1 MNIKLST
8 VLALFIIGV
17 FPALS
22 IYAWQTGGANVS
34 EDALAVDIALAF
46 MKNGPTY
53 GFDGIPGTLTVLDT
67 KILESYPVQYVVTI
81 AFESRQAGYG
91 DRSGQVLA
99 QVITRHVATVKVVN
113 NNVVS
118 AVLDDEWDE
127 LNQRGVGE
135 GSEEPPKEFKTPEFA
150 RDTAISFIL
159 RSHGELKGLTAP
171 STLEMRSVTWEER
184 DLTPQGWLGWSKL
197 EYAAEGWTV
206 DVSWAVVLS
215 PKYTV
220 EVSFTGEKAF
230 HWEGTVD
237 QAGVVTETSFKLGK

>member
-8 VLALFIIGV
+8 VLALFIIGA

-22 IYAWQTGGANVS
+22 IYAWQTGRANVS
-34 EDALAVDIALAF
+34 EDTLAVDTAIAF
-46 MKNGPTY
+46 VKNAPTY
-53 GFDGIPGTLTVLDT
+53 GFDGIPGTLMVLDT

-113 NNVVS
+113 NKVVS
-118 AVLDDEWDE
+118 AVLDDVWDE
-127 LNQRGVGE
+127 LNQRGIGE
-135 GSEEPPKEFKTPEFA
+135 GSEEPPKEFKAPEFA
-150 RDTAISFIL
+150 RDTAIDFIL
-159 RSHGELKGLTAP
+159 RSHGDLKGVKAP
-171 STLEMRSVTWEER
+171 STWEVR
-184 DLTPQGWLGWSKL
+184 DLTPEGLLGYSKL
-197 EYAAEGWTV
+197 EYAAVGWTV
-206 DVSWAVVLS
+206 DVGWAVVLN

-237 QAGVVTETSFKLGK
+237 QNGVVTENSFKLGK